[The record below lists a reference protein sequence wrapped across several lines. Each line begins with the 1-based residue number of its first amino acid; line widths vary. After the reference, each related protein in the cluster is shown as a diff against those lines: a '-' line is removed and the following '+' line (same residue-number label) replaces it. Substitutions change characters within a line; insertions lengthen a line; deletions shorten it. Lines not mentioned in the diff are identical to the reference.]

1 MNANTK
7 ILLEELKFLKD
18 DEYALFI
25 KNIAKSKYPI
35 LGVRIPALRRLSIKY
50 MDIDVKNIP
59 SDYLEENLLFFMIGM
74 KQLKSMDEQV
84 QFIIDNEKRVDTW
97 EITDTVYKLYK
108 FTTFKND
115 LKYVDRLMNTKK
127 EFMVRFSYL
136 ILMNYISKE
145 NNKIILSY
153 IKDSDYYYVNMME
166 AWLLSYMYVV
176 DEEEIY
182 DFLRQSN
189 ISLMLKK
196 MTIRKILD
204 SYRVNKEK
212 KKRLKELSTRLKQ
225 S

>member
-1 MNANTK
+1 MDANTK
-7 ILLEELKFLKD
+7 ILLEELNFLKD

-35 LGVRIPALRRLSIKY
+35 LGVRIPTLRRLSIKY

-212 KKRLKELSTRLKQ
+212 KKRLKELGTRLKQ

>member
-153 IKDSDYYYVNMME
+153 IMDSDYYYVNMME

-204 SYRVNKEK
+204 SYRANKEK
-212 KKRLKELSTRLKQ
+212 KKRLKELGTRLKQ

>member
-1 MNANTK
+1 MDANTK

>member
-1 MNANTK
+1 MDANTK

-35 LGVRIPALRRLSIKY
+35 LGVRIPTLRRLSIKY

-212 KKRLKELSTRLKQ
+212 KKRLKELGTRLK
-225 S
+225 

>member
-7 ILLEELKFLKD
+7 ILLEELKSLKD

-35 LGVRIPALRRLSIKY
+35 LGVRIPTLRRLSIKY
-50 MDIDVKNIP
+50 MDIDVRNIP

-84 QFIIDNEKRVDTW
+84 QFTIDNEKRVDTW
-97 EITDTVYKLYK
+97 EITDTVYKLFK

-115 LKYVDRLMNTKK
+115 LKYVDRLMNIKK

-189 ISLMLKK
+189 ISLILKK
-196 MTIRKILD
+196 MTVRKILD
-204 SYRVNKEK
+204 SYRVDKEK